1 MNLLIRRL
9 PQTKRRLL
17 TDAHVE
23 WCDMDGEVLIEE
35 SALEAALAAM
45 NASERERKTTDYD
58 GIEESVLTLHV
69 ARAVVA
75 PEAAIAVT
83 VTRNSDFG
91 ANTNRILEAAAKTFG
106 ERANKPSV
114 TVYYGGRLQQGRGH
128 DFTFCVSG
136 RATVLRGQEY
146 ASVSVATVFGQP
158 FASRA
163 MYGCYITTGERV
175 PNVWPLLSPEGVC
188 VGTIC
193 NDTAWLYA
201 EIVTSNAD
209 FVRAYVN
216 GCMEDAAKFIME
228 SPEERDA
235 RWPATDAA
243 MESVQ
248 REAFLRGAV
257 RSSAAAI
264 QAEERAYAGAVEYVN
279 SYRTEL
285 TRQLRA
291 VSTSN
296 ARLIALRQTNADG
309 NERKRL
315 ESEYAAL
322 KRINHVKGI
331 AAEGNYLVV
340 STEAMAVMDPRT
352 GIMHAL
358 GSYRIPIAMDGTG
371 EIRFDAMG
379 DVAGCPNAH
388 PHIHGRP
395 CWGTMAEAVSEYHG
409 SGEYAALVSMLITF
423 LQSVDV
429 SDAWGHQVNE
439 WPVLLSDGTVV
450 RSGTRLSAVEQA
462 IATERAIAVRR
473 TETDS
478 DTLNAMARYDRDHG
492 ITYADVP
499 PLEMVDNSEDDEPE
513 DEVEY
518 ACERCEN
525 MFTDANLVDGYCA
538 ECREYMDG
546 ETECA
551 VCGVTVHQ
559 DEAYYPNDE
568 PLCYGCE
575 QTRRHDV
582 ELAAAQVAV
591 AT

>member
-9 PQTKRRLL
+9 PQTKRRML

-35 SALEAALAAM
+35 SALEAALTAM
-45 NASERERKTTDYD
+45 NASERERKATDYD

-69 ARAVVA
+69 ARAAVA
-75 PEAAIAVT
+75 SEPAIEVR
-83 VTRNSDFG
+83 VLRNTDFG
-91 ANTNRILEAAAKTFG
+91 ANTNRILEAAARTFG
-106 ERANKPSV
+106 EQANKPSV

-136 RATVLRGQEY
+136 RATVPRGQEY

-158 FASRA
+158 FASGA
-163 MYGCYITTGERV
+163 VYGCYTTTGERV
-175 PNVWPLLSPEGVC
+175 PNVWPLLSPECVC
-188 VGTIC
+188 VGTVC
-193 NDTAWLYA
+193 DDTAWLHA
-201 EIVTSNAD
+201 EITSRSAG

-216 GCMEDAAKFIME
+216 GCMEDAARFILE

-235 RWPATDAA
+235 RWTTTDAA
-243 MESVQ
+243 MENVQ
-248 REAFLRGAV
+248 REVFLRGAV
-257 RSSAAAI
+257 RSSVAAI
-264 QAEERAYAGAVEYVN
+264 QTEERAYAGAVEYVN

-291 VSTSN
+291 MSMSN
-296 ARLIALRQTNADG
+296 ARLIALRQMDADG
-309 NERKRL
+309 DERKRL

-322 KRINHVKGI
+322 TRIDHVRGI
-331 AAEGNYLVV
+331 AVDGNCLVV
-340 STEAMAVMDPRT
+340 NTEAMAVMDPRT

-358 GSYRIPIAMDGTG
+358 GSYRVLITMDGTG
-371 EIRFDAMG
+371 EIVFNPMG

-395 CWGTMAEAVSEYHG
+395 CWGTMAEAVSEYHA
-409 SGEYAALVSMLITF
+409 SGEYAALVSMLVTF

-450 RSGTRLSAVEQA
+450 RRGTRLSAAEQA

-478 DTLNAMARYDRDHG
+478 ETRNAMARYDRDHG
-492 ITYADVP
+492 ITYADVA
-499 PLEMVDNSEDDEPE
+499 PLEVVDNGIDDAEPE
-513 DEVEY
+513 DE
-518 ACERCEN
+518 CDRCGGYFHGGE
-525 MFTDANLVDGYCA
+525 LVDGYCA
-538 ECREYMDG
+538 ECRELITTCIRCGTTVDIDDTNDG
-546 ETECA
+546 
-551 VCGVTVHQ
+551 
-559 DEAYYPNDE
+559 
-568 PLCYGCE
+568 LCYSCHMDRE
-575 QTRRHDV
+575 RDAERARMEMV
-582 ELAAAQVAV
+582 RA
-591 AT
+591 